1 MIKKAGISLGSG
13 GAKGI
18 AHIGV
23 LEILEVYNI
32 EITEIS
38 GCSIGSMIGALYAS
52 GCSIEKMKK
61 IAFDIDLKKM
71 WDLFDFTNPI
81 SGGLIKGDAVE
92 KFLSDILPVRKFEEL
107 RIPFKCIATDIQS
120 GEPVIYDSGDLIPAI
135 RASISI
141 PGLFIPYKFN
151 DRLLVDGGI
160 VNPVP
165 IDLLSSSEF
174 KIAVIVDE
182 YQTLKN
188 LSEHKITL
196 DKLLKKHLSNKL
208 QPIIDMISK
217 NNKPKKEMKFINL
230 LSSSIDNFSKHISA
244 SNEIISTSDL
254 IIKPD
259 VQDIATLAFHNGYK
273 SFMKGI
279 YATEKAIQD
288 LKNNDSINK

>member
-1 MIKKAGISLGSG
+1 MIKKTGISLGSG

-38 GCSIGSMIGALYAS
+38 GCSIGSIIGALYAS

-71 WDLFDFTNPI
+71 WGLFDFTNPI

-92 KFLSDILPVRKFEEL
+92 KFLNDILPVKNFEEL
-107 RIPFKCIATDIQS
+107 RIPFKCVATDIKS
-120 GEPVIYDSGDLIPAI
+120 GEPVIFDSGELIPAI

-182 YQTLKN
+182 YRTLKN

-196 DKLLKKHLSNKL
+196 DNLLKKHLSNKF
-208 QPIIDMISK
+208 QSVIDSILK
-217 NNKPKKEMKFINL
+217 NNKPKKEIKFINL
-230 LSSSIDNFSKHISA
+230 LSSSIDNISKHMSE
-244 SNEIISTSDL
+244 SNDILSTSDL
-254 IIKPD
+254 IIKPY
-259 VQDIATLAFHNGYK
+259 VHDIATLAFYDGYK

-279 YATEKAIQD
+279 YAAENAIQD